1 MSKKDTSIS
10 GFLLDFSLGGTA
22 GTSYLKTTRPLS
34 SSSRRAFSLFSLPP
48 NLKHKDVKSNNMHHT
63 DRAPF
68 LIISSRTI
76 FPFFSCFACF
86 FPPLSKGKGNER
98 GGRKRKG
105 EFICGFGRGLGE
117 AALVKKSQHQ
127 NMRLS
132 PTTGPLFLFSLPT

>member
-86 FPPLSKGKGNER
+86 FPLSQKGKGMKEVD
-98 GGRKRKG
+98 
-105 EFICGFGRGLGE
+105 GRGRGSSFVALGE
-117 AALVKKSQHQ
+117 DWGRPHW
-127 NMRLS
+127 
-132 PTTGPLFLFSLPT
+132 